1 MHNKNYYDSK
11 PYITMAVI
19 AVNIIVFAVMS
30 IFGNTLD
37 AQYMAEHGAMYPP
50 YVAENGQYWR
60 LFTSMFMHFGL
71 MHILNNMVMLGA
83 VGRIVEIAM
92 GHVRFLIAYIVAG
105 ICGGALSYAVMLH
118 NNDYAVSAGASGAIF
133 GMVGALVWIVIAN
146 RGFYE
151 GISRQQVIFMV
162 ILMIYY
168 GVSTSGVDNWDHLGG
183 LAGGFII
190 SIVLY
195 RKKRY
200 NKNII
205 LE

>member
-1 MHNKNYYDSK
+1 
-11 PYITMAVI
+11 MAVI

-105 ICGGALSYAVMLH
+105 ICGGALSYVVMLH

-133 GMVGALVWIVIAN
+133 GMVGALVWIVIVN

>member
-37 AQYMAEHGAMYPP
+37 TQYMAEHGAMYPP

-105 ICGGALSYAVMLH
+105 ICGGALSYVVMLH

-133 GMVGALVWIVIAN
+133 GMVGALVWIVIVN

>member
-1 MHNKNYYDSK
+1 
-11 PYITMAVI
+11 MAVI

-30 IFGNTLD
+30 IFGNTMD

-133 GMVGALVWIVIAN
+133 GMVGALVWIVIVN

>member
-11 PYITMAVI
+11 PYITMAVV

-30 IFGNTLD
+30 ILGNTLD

-92 GHVRFLIAYIVAG
+92 GHVRFLIAYIAAG

-133 GMVGALVWIVIAN
+133 GMVGALVWIVIVN

>member
-30 IFGNTLD
+30 IFGNTMD

-133 GMVGALVWIVIAN
+133 GMVGALVWIVIVN

>member
-105 ICGGALSYAVMLH
+105 ICGGALSYVVMLH
-118 NNDYAVSAGASGAIF
+118 DNDYAVSAGASGAIF
-133 GMVGALVWIVIAN
+133 GMVGALVWIVIVN
-146 RGFYE
+146 RGIYE

>member
-92 GHVRFLIAYIVAG
+92 GHVRFMIAYIAAG
-105 ICGGALSYAVMLH
+105 ICGGGLSYVVMLH

-133 GMVGALVWIVIAN
+133 GMVGALVWIVIVN

>member
-19 AVNIIVFAVMS
+19 AANIIVFAVMS

-60 LFTSMFMHFGL
+60 MFTSMFMHFGL
-71 MHILNNMVMLGA
+71 MHILNNMIMLGA

-105 ICGGALSYAVMLH
+105 I
-118 NNDYAVSAGASGAIF
+118 
-133 GMVGALVWIVIAN
+133 
-146 RGFYE
+146 
-151 GISRQQVIFMV
+151 
-162 ILMIYY
+162 
-168 GVSTSGVDNWDHLGG
+168 
-183 LAGGFII
+183 
-190 SIVLY
+190 
-195 RKKRY
+195 
-200 NKNII
+200 
-205 LE
+205 

>member
-133 GMVGALVWIVIAN
+133 GMVGALVWIVIVN

-205 LE
+205 FE

>member
-37 AQYMAEHGAMYPP
+37 AQYMAEHGAMYPS

-60 LFTSMFMHFGL
+60 MFTSMFMHFGL
-71 MHILNNMVMLGA
+71 MHILNNLIMLGA

-105 ICGGALSYAVMLH
+105 ICGSVLSYAIMLH
-118 NNDYAVSAGASGAIF
+118 NNDYAVSAGASGVIF

-200 NKNII
+200 NKIII

>member
-1 MHNKNYYDSK
+1 
-11 PYITMAVI
+11 MAVI
-19 AVNIIVFAVMS
+19 AANIIVFAVMS

-60 LFTSMFMHFGL
+60 MFTSMFMHFGL
-71 MHILNNMVMLGA
+71 MHILNNMIMLGA

-105 ICGGALSYAVMLH
+105 ICGSVLSYAMMLR

-133 GMVGALVWIVIAN
+133 GMVGALVWIVVAN

>member
-1 MHNKNYYDSK
+1 
-11 PYITMAVI
+11 
-19 AVNIIVFAVMS
+19 
-30 IFGNTLD
+30 
-37 AQYMAEHGAMYPP
+37 
-50 YVAENGQYWR
+50 
-60 LFTSMFMHFGL
+60 
-71 MHILNNMVMLGA
+71 
-83 VGRIVEIAM
+83 
-92 GHVRFLIAYIVAG
+92 
-105 ICGGALSYAVMLH
+105 
-118 NNDYAVSAGASGAIF
+118 
-133 GMVGALVWIVIAN
+133 
-146 RGFYE
+146 
-151 GISRQQVIFMV
+151 MV

>member
-37 AQYMAEHGAMYPP
+37 AQYMAGHGAMYPP

-105 ICGGALSYAVMLH
+105 ICGGALSYVVMLH

-133 GMVGALVWIVIAN
+133 GMVGALVWIVIVN

>member
-83 VGRIVEIAM
+83 VGHIVEIAM

-105 ICGGALSYAVMLH
+105 ICGGALSYVVMLH

-133 GMVGALVWIVIAN
+133 GMVGALVWIVIVN

>member
-19 AVNIIVFAVMS
+19 AANIIVFAVMS

-37 AQYMAEHGAMYPP
+37 AQYMAEHGAMYPS

-60 LFTSMFMHFGL
+60 MFTSMFMHFGL
-71 MHILNNMVMLGA
+71 MHILNNMIMLGA

-105 ICGGALSYAVMLH
+105 ICGSVLSYAIMLH

-146 RGFYE
+146 RGFYA
-151 GISRQQVIFMV
+151 GSRHQVEPETAAA
-162 ILMIYY
+162 
-168 GVSTSGVDNWDHLGG
+168 GVQRARRGCSLVGAALPGLGG
-183 LAGGFII
+183 GAGDGLRPAAA
-190 SIVLY
+190 V
-195 RKKRY
+195 
-200 NKNII
+200 
-205 LE
+205 

>member
-1 MHNKNYYDSK
+1 M
-11 PYITMAVI
+11 
-19 AVNIIVFAVMS
+19 
-30 IFGNTLD
+30 
-37 AQYMAEHGAMYPP
+37 
-50 YVAENGQYWR
+50 
-60 LFTSMFMHFGL
+60 
-71 MHILNNMVMLGA
+71 
-83 VGRIVEIAM
+83 
-92 GHVRFLIAYIVAG
+92 
-105 ICGGALSYAVMLH
+105 SYAIMLH

>member
-37 AQYMAEHGAMYPP
+37 TQYMAEHGAMYPP

-71 MHILNNMVMLGA
+71 IHILNNMVMLGA

-105 ICGGALSYAVMLH
+105 ICGGALSYAMMLH

>member
-83 VGRIVEIAM
+83 VGRIVETAM
-92 GHVRFLIAYIVAG
+92 GHVRFLIAYIAAG
-105 ICGGALSYAVMLH
+105 ICGSVLSYVVMLH

-133 GMVGALVWIVIAN
+133 GMVGALVWIVIVN

>member
-92 GHVRFLIAYIVAG
+92 GHVRFLIAYIAAG

-133 GMVGALVWIVIAN
+133 GMVGALVWIVIVN

-151 GISRQQVIFMV
+151 EISRQQVIFMV

-168 GVSTSGVDNWDHLGG
+168 GVSTSDVDNWDHLGG

>member
-1 MHNKNYYDSK
+1 
-11 PYITMAVI
+11 MAVI

-133 GMVGALVWIVIAN
+133 GMVGALVWIVIVN

>member
-1 MHNKNYYDSK
+1 
-11 PYITMAVI
+11 MAVI
-19 AVNIIVFAVMS
+19 AANIIVFAVMS

-60 LFTSMFMHFGL
+60 MFTSMFMHFGL
-71 MHILNNMVMLGA
+71 MHILNNMIMLGA

-105 ICGGALSYAVMLH
+105 ICGSALSYAIMLH

>member
-37 AQYMAEHGAMYPP
+37 AQYMAGHGAMYPP

-71 MHILNNMVMLGA
+71 MHILNNLVMLGA

-105 ICGGALSYAVMLH
+105 ICGGALSYVVMLH

-133 GMVGALVWIVIAN
+133 GMVGALVWIVIVN

>member
-37 AQYMAEHGAMYPP
+37 TQYMAEHGAMYPP

-133 GMVGALVWIVIAN
+133 GMVGALVWIVIVN

>member
-105 ICGGALSYAVMLH
+105 ICGSVLSYVVMLH

-133 GMVGALVWIVIAN
+133 GMVGALVWIVIVN

>member
-83 VGRIVEIAM
+83 VGRIVETAM

-133 GMVGALVWIVIAN
+133 GMVGALVWIVIVN

>member
-1 MHNKNYYDSK
+1 
-11 PYITMAVI
+11 MAVI

-37 AQYMAEHGAMYPP
+37 AQYMAGHGAMYPP

-105 ICGGALSYAVMLH
+105 ICGGALSYVVMLH

-133 GMVGALVWIVIAN
+133 GMVGALVWIVIVN

>member
-11 PYITMAVI
+11 PYITTAVI
-19 AVNIIVFAVMS
+19 AANIIVFAVMS

-60 LFTSMFMHFGL
+60 MFTSMFMHFGL
-71 MHILNNMVMLGA
+71 MHILNNMIMLGA

-105 ICGGALSYAVMLH
+105 ICGSVLSYAIMLN

>member
-92 GHVRFLIAYIVAG
+92 GHIRFLIVYIAAG
-105 ICGGALSYAVMLH
+105 ICGSVLSYVVMLH

-133 GMVGALVWIVIAN
+133 GMVGALVWIVIVN

>member
-1 MHNKNYYDSK
+1 
-11 PYITMAVI
+11 MAVI

-37 AQYMAEHGAMYPP
+37 TQYMAEHGAMYPP

-105 ICGGALSYAVMLH
+105 ICGGALSYVVMLH

-133 GMVGALVWIVIAN
+133 GMVGALVWIVIVN

>member
-1 MHNKNYYDSK
+1 
-11 PYITMAVI
+11 MAVI

-105 ICGGALSYAVMLH
+105 ICGGALSYVVMLH
-118 NNDYAVSAGASGAIF
+118 DNDYAVSAGASGAIF
-133 GMVGALVWIVIAN
+133 GMVGALVWIVIVN
-146 RGFYE
+146 RGIYE

>member
-83 VGRIVEIAM
+83 IGRIVEIAM

-105 ICGGALSYAVMLH
+105 ICGSVLSYAIMLN

>member
-1 MHNKNYYDSK
+1 
-11 PYITMAVI
+11 MAVI

-37 AQYMAEHGAMYPP
+37 AQYMAGHGAMYPP

-105 ICGGALSYAVMLH
+105 ICGGALSYVVMLH

-133 GMVGALVWIVIAN
+133 GMVGALVWIVIVN

-162 ILMIYY
+162 ILM
-168 GVSTSGVDNWDHLGG
+168 TLHLET
-183 LAGGFII
+183 I
-190 SIVLY
+190 
-195 RKKRY
+195 
-200 NKNII
+200 
-205 LE
+205 

>member
-105 ICGGALSYAVMLH
+105 ICGGALSYVVMLH

-133 GMVGALVWIVIAN
+133 GMVGALVWIVIVN

>member
-105 ICGGALSYAVMLH
+105 ICGGVLSYAMMLH

-133 GMVGALVWIVIAN
+133 GMVGALVWIVIVN